1 MKKYFLLVLRL
12 PCFLALFLWLQDSM
26 ISKTFLYA
34 DDSLSGL
41 QQEVVYAKQKHEAIV
56 TKMDAVQSLLDSQQ
70 LTQEP
75 SVPGDPKSQAD
86 LKSEPSKELPKEVP
100 VQKPSLVSKIKNVFK
115 KEKSEK
121 PTVLK
126 PKKEAKKDAWNKN
139 FFWAGLG
146 YKDKKTI
153 SDGEALYKVAV
164 SDHDVSLKEA
174 VEIGVANNIQLRAL
188 KKKIEV
194 ADSKLVEAKR
204 ALFPTIQGV
213 WQTNGGHVAGS
224 VLATDGSTSLVPGQ
238 RFYKGET
245 RKINVNQPLFYG
257 GELTLTVKQAEEN
270 VKSAKSEYSKARSE
284 YIHQVRTSYYG
295 LVKAEYNVQY
305 QTELN
310 DKVDSIYKRVKEE
323 HNQKLIAEVD
333 FLNVESQYHQVYFQ
347 AESGKNDRQSADLV
361 LHQALSLDSNEPL
374 PVNLKLEFVPIH
386 PQFEEML
393 NLSLQNN
400 ADVQIKEYALASAQY
415 GIMIY
420 KAKKLPRVDLRGS
433 YGMEGEAFHDSRV
446 FAPPGVDG
454 SGTGNNDLEKEWFLG
469 VHVGMPLGANSVE
482 YDQIKHNYGPT
493 VLALTGSDDW
503 THKMTFNLMDNFSNI
518 TDEKSAQAALLQ
530 SQSDLE
536 KAKNDLTVKVRDDF
550 YNLQKSLI
558 QIDSSIAK
566 VRYQG
571 KQNSILEYML
581 SMQETAVSNYL
592 EGLIE
597 QAQNKFAFIQA
608 VVDYHIAVSGL
619 SLSIGDPNY
628 FETES

>member
-1 MKKYFLLVLRL
+1 MKKYFLLALRL
-12 PCFLALFLWLQDSM
+12 PCFLALFLWLQDSV
-26 ISKTFLYA
+26 IPKTFLYA
-34 DDSLSGL
+34 DDSLNGL
-41 QQEVVYAKQKHEAIV
+41 QQEVIYAKQKHQAIA
-56 TKMDAVQSLLDSQQ
+56 TKMDAVQALMDSQQ
-70 LTQEP
+70 TLNLKEDAQQLMQELDKKDA
-75 SVPGDPKSQAD
+75 SKNKAD
-86 LKSEPSKELPKEVP
+86 LKTALSKELPKGAP
-100 VQKPSLVSKIKNVFK
+100 AQKPSLVSKIKNVFK
-115 KEKSEK
+115 KEK
-121 PTVLK
+121 
-126 PKKEAKKDAWNKN
+126 KN
-139 FFWAGLG
+139 FFWASLA

-153 SDGEALYKVAV
+153 SEGEALYKVAV

-224 VLATDGSTSLVPGQ
+224 VLSADGSNGLVAGQ

-245 RKINVNQPLFYG
+245 RKINLNQPLFYG
-257 GELTLTVKQAEEN
+257 GELVLTVKQAEEN
-270 VKSAKSEYSKARSE
+270 VKSAKSEYSKARGE

-310 DKVDSIYKRVKEE
+310 DKVAAIYKRVKEE

-374 PVNLKLEFVPIH
+374 PGNLKLEFVPIH
-386 PQFEEML
+386 PQFEEVL
-393 NLSLQNN
+393 DLSLQNN
-400 ADVQIKEYALASAQY
+400 AEVQIKEYALTSAQY

-446 FAPPGVDG
+446 FAPRGVDG
-454 SGTGNNDLEKEWFLG
+454 SGNGNNDLEKEWFLG
-469 VHVGMPLGANSVE
+469 VHVGMPLGPNSVE
-482 YDQIKHNYGPT
+482 YDQIKHSYGPT

-518 TDEKSAQAALLQ
+518 TDEKGAQAALLQ

-619 SLSIGDPNY
+619 SVSIGDPNY
-628 FETES
+628 FETESQS

>member
-1 MKKYFLLVLRL
+1 M
-12 PCFLALFLWLQDSM
+12 
-26 ISKTFLYA
+26 
-34 DDSLSGL
+34 
-41 QQEVVYAKQKHEAIV
+41 
-56 TKMDAVQSLLDSQQ
+56 
-70 LTQEP
+70 
-75 SVPGDPKSQAD
+75 
-86 LKSEPSKELPKEVP
+86 
-100 VQKPSLVSKIKNVFK
+100 VSKIKNVFK

-121 PTVLK
+121 LAGIE
-126 PKKEAKKDAWNKN
+126 PKKEAKKDDWKKN

-153 SDGEALYKVAV
+153 SDGEAIYKVAV
-164 SDHDVSLKEA
+164 SDRDVSLKEA

-194 ADSKLVEAKR
+194 ADAKLIEAKR
-204 ALFPTIQGV
+204 ALFPTVQGV
-213 WQTNGGHVAGS
+213 WQTNGGHVAGQTM
-224 VLATDGSTSLVPGQ
+224 ATDGSTNLADGGQ
-238 RFYKGET
+238 RFYKGES

-257 GELTLTVKQAEEN
+257 GELVLTVKQAEEN

-284 YIHQVRTSYYG
+284 YIHQVRTSYYS

-310 DKVDSIYKRVKEE
+310 DKVDTVYKRVKEE

-333 FLNVESQYHQVYFQ
+333 FLNVESQYHQVHFQ

-386 PQFEEML
+386 PQFEEIL
-393 NLSLQNN
+393 NLSLKNN
-400 ADVQIKEYALASAQY
+400 ADVQIKEYALMSAQY

-420 KAKKLPRVDLRGS
+420 NAKKLPRVDLRGS
-433 YGMEGEAFHDSRV
+433 YGMEGEAFHDTRV
-446 FAPPGVDG
+446 FERAADLGK
-454 SGTGNNDLEKEWFLG
+454 GNNDLEKEWFLG

-518 TDEKSAQAALLQ
+518 TDEKSAQAVLLQ
-530 SQSDLE
+530 SQSELE
-536 KAKNDLTVKVRDDF
+536 KAKNDLTVKIRDDF

-581 SMQETAVSNYL
+581 GMQETAVSNYL

-619 SLSIGDPNY
+619 SLSIGDPNH